1 MGPTGE
7 ALRVLQVH
15 PTRRCNL
22 RCLHCYSASGPEVR
36 EEVPLAPLLATVE
49 AAAAEG
55 YNVLGCSGGE
65 PVLYPHLAALLGHA
79 RGLGMLTTVTSNG
92 MLLDEAR
99 LGVLAGRIS
108 VLAISLDGKP
118 ESHDLMRG
126 RMGAFASMEANLPFV
141 RASKIPFGF
150 IFTLTQQNLH
160 ELEWVTEF
168 AIAQGASLLQI
179 HPLEIAGRAAETLS
193 GRNPDAFEDTAAY
206 LVVERL
212 RATYGEAIS
221 FQLDLLHRE
230 VAEAEPAR
238 VLAADL
244 EHEESLPFSELV
256 SPLVLEADGTLV
268 PVQYGF
274 SRAFALGSMLQDDLH
289 TLAARWRKDRLPAF
303 RALCKEALVDLKE
316 GSPLPFRNWYEVLSR
331 RARLAS
337 DLHSVV

>member
-36 EEVPLAPLLATVE
+36 EEIPLAPLLATVE
-49 AAAAEG
+49 SAAIEG

-65 PVLYPHLAALLGHA
+65 PVLYSHLAELLSHA
-79 RGLGMLTTVTSNG
+79 RALGMITTVTSNG

-99 LGVLAGRIS
+99 LEALAGRTS

-126 RMGAFASMEANLPFV
+126 RMGAFAAMEANLPAV

-168 AIAQGASLLQI
+168 AIAQGAALLQI

-193 GRNPDAFEDTAAY
+193 SNGPDAFEGTAAY

-212 RATYGEAIS
+212 RSTYGCAIS

-230 VAEAEPAR
+230 VAESEPSR

-244 EHEESLPFSELV
+244 DHEESRPLSDLL

-274 SRAFALGSMLQDDLH
+274 SRAFALGSIHQDDLS
-289 TLAARWRKDRLPAF
+289 TLAARWRQERLPAF
-303 RALCKEALVDLKE
+303 RALCREALSDLKE
-316 GSPLPFRNWYEVLSR
+316 GSPLPFRNWYEVLAR
-331 RARLAS
+331 RARMATNVPS
-337 DLHSVV
+337 AV